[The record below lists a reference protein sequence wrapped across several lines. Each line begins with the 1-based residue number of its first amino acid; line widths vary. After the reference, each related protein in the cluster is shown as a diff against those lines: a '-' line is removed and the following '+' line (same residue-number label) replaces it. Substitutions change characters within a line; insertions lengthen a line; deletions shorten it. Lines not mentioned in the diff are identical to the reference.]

1 MNVRLVAYRKA
12 TSGASSTT
20 AYNLDLQEAPNISL
34 NYQFSDVKE
43 PETRKGSFSQTFKL
57 PFTDNNNQFFQDW
70 YNVNLN
76 TLVFNTR
83 TKFDAVLYIGTVPQ
97 FEGALQLKS
106 VYKKAQCYEVV
117 LMSSSASLFSTIGE
131 QRLKDVFKEDNGSY
145 SADLNHVYNDTNI
158 KASWNG
164 GSSSFQN
171 AAGTAL
177 RDTDFDVQKV
187 MYPISVTR
195 EKFYYGS
202 DAAYLNLD
210 PTTANTI
217 VAASNG
223 GVEAA
228 WDYSV
233 DINQFRPAI
242 QIKYL
247 FDRIMAKAGF
257 SYTSNFISGTG
268 DYSSDK
274 YFGKIFM
281 TTGTALEQS
290 ALPTTNT
297 NASPSGVM
305 QVSNNAQWG
314 VLSSEIG
321 ASCSQVTEVVVP
333 ANTTSAS
340 GTCTTPADPDSIWNT
355 TYNYFTKQDTTMEEI
370 TVSHNFRSVNV
381 LGCNFGGNIKL
392 TASLVEWNTT
402 TNAPGNNIYSNTT
415 ITLNPTADPSSSP
428 ANQETV
434 NEALTYTLSLNDMPP
449 GTSARIIINSGSLK
463 KASSGLAA
471 TYIIGNGDAGACGT
485 FYNSIRIDWV
495 GYSTN
500 VFGATVDVPACIDAD
515 ITQRAFLKDIIQRF
529 NLVILTDPNDDT
541 NLIIEP
547 YDDFIAS
554 GEIKQW
560 TDKLDTSKEIVVKDT
575 TELQKKTIH
584 LTDQEDEDLYN
595 KSFKERYPDVNVFG
609 HLKIDE
615 FNNEFATGE
624 LKNESIFSPYIN
636 SQVFV
641 TDDEQFG
648 TLLPN
653 MAVQY
658 EYSYENNDGV
668 FENKIKKTKPKLYW
682 YNGTATNTLNTL
694 GNQTDYYMHRAS
706 ATAITTYTFNTYPV
720 CTPFDITPSSNV
732 YTLTKDNR
740 SLYWNSTPPIVGNL
754 QVFNYQGDIGN
765 WFNKTLYGEW
775 WKPYLD
781 NIYSSEARIMECYLN
796 LNEVD
801 IFDFSFADEIFIKD
815 TYWRILKIQNYQ
827 VGAKASTKVTLI
839 KSLDTRSNCNGC
851 DYVPG
856 NLGDSN
862 ISSNTLFL
870 WCPDNDPNCTPSITG
885 DQLGLY
891 ATPECCYCNG
901 GMVLWNAVSQAS
913 NGLYPCY
920 ANASSLPLRIK
931 SILSSTNILSQGQ
944 LKTLIYDKLGGRDRP
959 LIRGINN
966 TKYSQN
972 LLPTYGDDIIIKYK
986 SKNRKT
992 PQYSGESHRIVL
1004 GGYTVGNTRG
1014 YAYPQGDPYGKSLAM
1029 PDNCNIII
1037 KVKGLATVVGGTSST
1052 YTLGITEAFAYHT
1065 AFRINNGT
1073 LTRLGTAGGVQDFSI
1088 REGVLSTTC
1097 TLYINISSLVLSFG
1111 LDDSQTDTKRLWNL
1125 TADIDVNRINNMNL
1139 EYDGN
1144 WALYQNGD
1152 NILFQN
1158 GDYML
1163 WN

>member
-70 YNVNLN
+70 YNVNLD

-83 TKFDAVLYIGTVPQ
+83 TKFDAVLYIGAVPQ

-145 SADLNHVYNDTNI
+145 SADLNHVYNNTNI
-158 KASWNG
+158 EASWNG

-202 DAAYLNLD
+202 EARYLNLD
-210 PTTANTI
+210 QTNANTL
-217 VAASNG
+217 VSDS

-228 WDYSV
+228 YDYSV

-257 SYTSNFISGTG
+257 SYTSDFISGTG

-297 NASPSGVM
+297 NAAPSGVM

-314 VLSSEIG
+314 VNSISAGDSGCKIFD
-321 ASCSQVTEVVVP
+321 AVVP

-355 TYNYFTKQDTTMEEI
+355 TNNYFTKQDTTMEQ
-370 TVSHNFRSVNV
+370 VVFSHIPAWSNFKN
-381 LGCNFGGNIKL
+381 CGGTMTIRAYL
-392 TASLVEWNTT
+392 REWDVATGAATDVIYGDSSEFVVTALNLWN
-402 TNAPGNNIYSNTT
+402 S
-415 ITLNPTADPSSSP
+415 
-428 ANQETV
+428 
-434 NEALTYTLSLNDMPP
+434 ALTVTHSLSLEEMPP
-449 GTSARIIINSGSLK
+449 GKSAQIIVEVNQLQQDNAGSGSTFTF
-463 KASSGLAA
+463 GFA
-471 TYIIGNGDAGACGT
+471 TSDALNCGT
-485 FYNSIRIDWV
+485 FYNTIRIDWV

-500 VFGATVDVPACIDAD
+500 IFGATVDVPACIDAD

-584 LTDQEDEDLYN
+584 LTDQEDVDLYN
-595 KSFKERYPDVNVFG
+595 KSFKERYPEVNVFG

-668 FENKIKKTKPKLYW
+668 FANKIKKTKPKLYW
-682 YNGTATNTLNTL
+682 YNGTATNTLSTAGSQVN
-694 GNQTDYYMHRAS
+694 YYMHKAT
-706 ATAITTYTFNTYPV
+706 ATAITAYTFNTYPV

-732 YTLTKDNR
+732 YTLSEDNR
-740 SLYWNSTPPIVGNL
+740 SLYWNATPPIVGNL
-754 QVFNYQGDIGN
+754 QVFNYQGYIGN
-765 WFNKTLYGEW
+765 WFNKTLYGEY

-851 DYVPG
+851 DYSIGTV
-856 NLGDSN
+856 GDSN
-862 ISSNTLFL
+862 LLFDTFYL
-870 WCPDNDPNCTPSITG
+870 WCPDDNPGCTPDTTAPNF
-885 DQLGLY
+885 LGTY
-891 ATPECCYCNG
+891 TSPECCTCNG
-901 GMVLWNAVSQAS
+901 GIVMWNYTSQAS
-913 NGLYPCY
+913 NGLYPCI

-931 SILSSTNILSQGQ
+931 SILSSTNILNQGQ
-944 LKTLIYDKLGGRDRP
+944 LRTLIYDKLGGRDRP
-959 LIRGINN
+959 LIRGVNN

-992 PQYSGESHRIVL
+992 PQYSGENHRITL
-1004 GGYTVGNTRG
+1004 SGYTVGNTSSF
-1014 YAYPQGDPYGKSLAM
+1014 AYPEGDPYGKPLLI
-1029 PDNCNIII
+1029 PDNVNLL
-1037 KVKGLATVVGGTSST
+1037 VRVNTLVTVVGGTSAT
-1052 YTLGITEAFAYHT
+1052 YPLGRTEAVAYY
-1065 AFRINNGT
+1065 AGFRITKGQVI
-1073 LTRLGTAGGVQDFSI
+1073 RVGTAGGVQEFSI
-1088 REGVLSTTC
+1088 TEATIAASCTMNIQVQANADGQNVLT
-1097 TLYINISSLVLSFG
+1097 FG
-1111 LDDSQTDTKRLWNL
+1111 LADSQTDTKRLWNL
-1125 TADIDVNRINNMNL
+1125 KADISVNRINNMNL

-1144 WALYQNGD
+1144 WALFQNGD

>member
-34 NYQFSDVKE
+34 NYQFSDIKE

-70 YNVNLN
+70 YNVNLD

-83 TKFDAVLYIGTVPQ
+83 TKFDAVLYIGAVPQ

-158 KASWNG
+158 KASWDG

-202 DAAYLNLD
+202 EARYLNLD
-210 PTTANTI
+210 QTTANTL
-217 VAASNG
+217 VSDS

-228 WDYSV
+228 YDYSV

-257 SYTSNFISGTG
+257 SYTSDFISGTG

-314 VLSSEIG
+314 
-321 ASCSQVTEVVVP
+321 SQTIAAGTSGCQTFQFVVP

-355 TYNYFTKQDTTMEEI
+355 TYNYFTKQDTTMEAVLVRYI
-370 TVSHNFRSVNV
+370 PTWSNFEN
-381 LGCNFGGNIKL
+381 CGGTMTFKAFL
-392 TASLVEWNTT
+392 REWDTT
-402 TNAPGNNIYSNTT
+402 TNSPTDVIYGDMSDYVYTSVDTASGATYLFAHGLSLEEMPPGKSAQIVIEVGQIQQDNAASSST
-415 ITLNPTADPSSSP
+415 ITLGNSSAP
-428 ANQETV
+428 A
-434 NEALTYTLSLNDMPP
+434 L
-449 GTSARIIINSGSLK
+449 G
-463 KASSGLAA
+463 
-471 TYIIGNGDAGACGT
+471 CGT
-485 FYNSIRIDWV
+485 FYNNIRIDWV

-560 TDKLDTSKEIVVKDT
+560 TDKLDTSKEIIVKDT

-584 LTDQEDEDLYN
+584 LTDQEDVDLYN
-595 KSFKERYPDVNVFG
+595 KSFKERYPELNVFG

-658 EYSYENNDGV
+658 EFSYETNDGV
-668 FENKIKKTKPKLYW
+668 DVNKIKKTKPKLYW
-682 YNGTATNTLNTL
+682 YNGTATNVLNPAGSQVNYYLHRSSNTTL
-694 GNQTDYYMHRAS
+694 
-706 ATAITTYTFNTYPV
+706 TAYDFNTYPV

-732 YTLTKDNR
+732 YTLSEDNR
-740 SLYWNSTPPIVGNL
+740 SLYWNATPPIVGNL
-754 QVFNYQGDIGN
+754 QVFNYQGYIGN

-851 DYVPG
+851 DYSIGKV
-856 NLGDSN
+856 GDSN
-862 ISSNTLFL
+862 LFWNTYYL
-870 WCPDNDPNCTPSITG
+870 WCPDDNPGCTPVITG
-885 DQLGLY
+885 SYPPGAY
-891 ATPECCYCNG
+891 TSPECCTCNG
-901 GMVLWNAVSQAS
+901 GIVAWHLIDPNT
-913 NGLYPCY
+913 NLYPCI

-931 SILSSTNILSQGQ
+931 SILSSTNIMSQGQ

-959 LIRGINN
+959 LIRGVNN

-992 PQYSGESHRIVL
+992 PQYSGENHRITL
-1004 GGYTVGNTRG
+1004 SGYTVGNTTG
-1014 YAYPQGDPYGKSLAM
+1014 YAYPQGDPYGKPLLI
-1029 PDNCNIII
+1029 PDNVNLL
-1037 KVKGLATVVGGTSST
+1037 VRVNTLATVVGGTSAS
-1052 YTLGITEAFAYHT
+1052 YPLGRTEALAYYA
-1065 AFRINNGT
+1065 AFRITKGQVI
-1073 LTRLGTAGGVQDFSI
+1073 RVGTAGGVQEFSI
-1088 REGVLSTTC
+1088 VETGSAGCTMSIQVQANADGQNVLT
-1097 TLYINISSLVLSFG
+1097 FG
-1111 LDDSQTDTKRLWNL
+1111 LLDSQTDTKRLWNL
-1125 TADIDVNRINNMNL
+1125 KADISVNRINNMNL

-1144 WALYQNGD
+1144 WALFQNGD

>member
-70 YNVNLN
+70 YNVNLD

-145 SADLNHVYNDTNI
+145 SADLNHVYNNTNI
-158 KASWNG
+158 EASWNG

-195 EKFYYGS
+195 EKFYYG
-202 DAAYLNLD
+202 AEARYLNLD
-210 PTTANTI
+210 QTSANTL
-217 VAASNG
+217 VSDG

-228 WDYSV
+228 YDYSV

-297 NASPSGVM
+297 NAAPSGVM

-314 VLSSEIG
+314 TSIYPAGSSAPLNIAE
-321 ASCSQVTEVVVP
+321 AVVP

-355 TYNYFTKQDTTMEEI
+355 TFNYFTRQDTTMEQVL
-370 TVSHNFRSVNV
+370 VSHIPVFSNHKNY
-381 LGCNFGGNIKL
+381 GG
-392 TASLVEWNTT
+392 TT
-402 TNAPGNNIYSNTT
+402 TLRVFLQGFDVTGGITGTANT
-415 ITLNPTADPSSSP
+415 PMPDVVFG
-428 ANQETV
+428 ET
-434 NEALTYTLSLNDMPP
+434 ELQIGLSGGGILLEHAISLEDMPP
-449 GTSARIIINSGSLK
+449 GSSARIIMQLSQFQQDN
-463 KASSGLAA
+463 
-471 TYIIGNGDAGACGT
+471 AGAQTLIRFGNESTDALSCGT
-485 FYNSIRIDWV
+485 FYNNIRIDWV

-541 NLIIEP
+541 NLIVEP

-595 KSFKERYPDVNVFG
+595 KSFKERYPALNVFG
-609 HLKIDE
+609 HLKINE

-658 EYSYENNDGV
+658 EFSYETNDGV
-668 FENKIKKTKPKLYW
+668 DVNKIKKTKPKLYW
-682 YNGTATNTLNTL
+682 YNGTATNTLNTA
-694 GNQTDYYMHRAS
+694 GAQVDYYMHKAS
-706 ATAITTYTFNTYPV
+706 ASAITTYTFNTYPV

-732 YTLTKDNR
+732 YTLTQANR
-740 SLYWNSTPPIVGNL
+740 SLYWNATPPIVGNL
-754 QVFNYQGDIGN
+754 TVFNYQGYIGN
-765 WFNKTLYGEW
+765 WFNKTLYGEY

-851 DYVPG
+851 DYVLGTLG
-856 NLGDSN
+856 NSN
-862 ISSNTLFL
+862 LLENYYYL
-870 WCPDNDPNCTPSITG
+870 WCPDDNPGCTPSLPASVYTS
-885 DQLGLY
+885 
-891 ATPECCYCNG
+891 PECCTCNG
-901 GMVLWNAVSQAS
+901 GIVAWNYTSQAS
-913 NGLYPCY
+913 NGLYPCI

-931 SILSSTNILSQGQ
+931 SILSSTNIMSQGQ
-944 LKTLIYDKLGGRDRP
+944 LKSLIYDKLGGRNRP
-959 LIRGINN
+959 LIRGVNN

-972 LLPTYGDDIIIKYK
+972 ILPTYGDDIIIKYK

-992 PQYSGESHRIVL
+992 PQYSGENHRITL
-1004 GGYTVGNTRG
+1004 SGYTVGNSTG
-1014 YAYPQGDPYGKSLAM
+1014 YAYPQGDPYGKPLLI
-1029 PDNCNIII
+1029 PDNVNLL
-1037 KVKGLATVVGGTSST
+1037 VRVNTLATVVGGTSAS
-1052 YTLGITEAFAYHT
+1052 YPLGRTEALAYYA
-1065 AFRINNGT
+1065 AFRIAKGSVV
-1073 LTRLGTAGGVQDFSI
+1073 RIGTAGGVQEF
-1088 REGVLSTTC
+1088 
-1097 TLYINISSLVLSFG
+1097 SLVETGSAGCTMSIQVQANSDGQNVLTFG
-1111 LDDSQTDTKRLWNL
+1111 LLDSQTDTKRLWNL
-1125 TADIDVNRINNMNL
+1125 KADISVNRINNMNL
-1139 EYDGN
+1139 EYGGN

>member
-70 YNVNLN
+70 YNVNLD

-145 SADLNHVYNDTNI
+145 SADLNHVYNNTNI
-158 KASWNG
+158 EASWNG

-202 DAAYLNLD
+202 QARYLNLD
-210 PTTANTI
+210 QTTANTL
-217 VAASNG
+217 VTDG

-268 DYSSDK
+268 AYSSDK

-297 NASPSGVM
+297 NAAPSGVM

-314 VLSSEIG
+314 VNSISAGDSGCKIFD
-321 ASCSQVTEVVVP
+321 AVVP

-355 TYNYFTKQDTTMEEI
+355 TNNYFTKQDTTMEQ
-370 TVSHNFRSVNV
+370 VVFSHIPAWSNFKN
-381 LGCNFGGNIKL
+381 CGGTMTIRAYL
-392 TASLVEWNTT
+392 REWDVASGAATDVIYGDSSEFVVTALNLWN
-402 TNAPGNNIYSNTT
+402 S
-415 ITLNPTADPSSSP
+415 
-428 ANQETV
+428 
-434 NEALTYTLSLNDMPP
+434 ALTVTHSLSLEEMPP
-449 GTSARIIINSGSLK
+449 GKSAQIIVEVNQLQQDNAGSGSTFTF
-463 KASSGLAA
+463 GFA
-471 TYIIGNGDAGACGT
+471 TSDALNCGT
-485 FYNSIRIDWV
+485 FYNTIRIDWV

-595 KSFKERYPDVNVFG
+595 KSFKERYPEVNVFG
-609 HLKIDE
+609 HLKINE

-682 YNGTATNTLNTL
+682 YNGTSTNTLNTA
-694 GNQTDYYMHRAS
+694 GSQVNYYMHRAS

-732 YTLTKDNR
+732 YTLSEDNR
-740 SLYWNSTPPIVGNL
+740 SLYWNATPPIVGNL
-754 QVFNYQGDIGN
+754 QVFNYQGYIGN

-801 IFDFSFADEIFIKD
+801 IFNFSFADEIFIKD

-851 DYVPG
+851 DYVLGTLG
-856 NLGDSN
+856 NSN
-862 ISSNTLFL
+862 LLENYYYL
-870 WCPDNDPNCTPSITG
+870 WCPDDNPGCTPSLPASVYTS
-885 DQLGLY
+885 
-891 ATPECCYCNG
+891 PECCTCNG
-901 GMVLWNAVSQAS
+901 GIVAWNYTSQAS
-913 NGLYPCY
+913 NGLYPCI

-931 SILSSTNILSQGQ
+931 SILSSTSIMSQGQ
-944 LKTLIYDKLGGRDRP
+944 LKSLIYDKLGGRNRP
-959 LIRGINN
+959 LIRGVNN

-992 PQYSGESHRIVL
+992 PQSSGENHRITL
-1004 GGYTVGNTRG
+1004 SGYTVGNSTG
-1014 YAYPQGDPYGKSLAM
+1014 YAYPQGDPYGKPLLI
-1029 PDNCNIII
+1029 PDNVNLL
-1037 KVKGLATVVGGTSST
+1037 VRVNTLVTVVGGTSAT
-1052 YTLGITEAFAYHT
+1052 YPLGRTEAVAYY
-1065 AFRINNGT
+1065 AGFRITKGSV
-1073 LTRLGTAGGVQDFSI
+1073 LRVGTAGGNQEFSI
-1088 REGVLSTTC
+1088 TESGIAASCTMSIQVQANADGQNVLT
-1097 TLYINISSLVLSFG
+1097 FG
-1111 LDDSQTDTKRLWNL
+1111 LADSQTDTKRLWNL
-1125 TADIDVNRINNMNL
+1125 KADISVNRIFNMNT
-1139 EYDGN
+1139 EFDPAAGN
-1144 WALYQNGD
+1144 NALFQNGD
-1152 NILFQN
+1152 QILFQN
-1158 GDYML
+1158 GDDML

>member
-70 YNVNLN
+70 YNVNLD

-145 SADLNHVYNDTNI
+145 SADLNHVYNNTNI
-158 KASWNG
+158 EASWNG

-202 DAAYLNLD
+202 QARYLNLD
-210 PTTANTI
+210 QTSANTL
-217 VAASNG
+217 VTNG

-268 DYSSDK
+268 SYSSDK

-314 VLSSEIG
+314 ANTISAGTSGYQSFQEI
-321 ASCSQVTEVVVP
+321 VP

-340 GTCTTPADPDSIWNT
+340 GACTTPTDTDSVWNT
-355 TYNYFTKQDTTMEEI
+355 TYNYFTKKDTTMEQI
-370 TVSHNFRSVNV
+370 SVSFLPTWTNFEAFSGSTMTFRV
-381 LGCNFGGNIKL
+381 LLREWDTATNSL
-392 TASLVEWNTT
+392 TDVIYGDPFEYQISNPASWWASL
-402 TNAPGNNIYSNTT
+402 PISC
-415 ITLNPTADPSSSP
+415 S
-428 ANQETV
+428 
-434 NEALTYTLSLNDMPP
+434 LSLEEMPP
-449 GTSARIIINSGSLK
+449 GKSAQIIIQCFGIQQDNAASPSTLTFGYGS
-463 KASSGLAA
+463 
-471 TYIIGNGDAGACGT
+471 IDALSCGT
-485 FYNSIRIDWV
+485 YYNAIRIDWV

-541 NLIIEP
+541 NLIVEP

-584 LTDQEDEDLYN
+584 FTDQEDEDLYN
-595 KSFKERYPDVNVFG
+595 KSFKERYPEVNVFG
-609 HLKIDE
+609 HLKINE

-658 EYSYENNDGV
+658 EFSYETNDGV
-668 FENKIKKTKPKLYW
+668 DVNKIKKTKPKLYW
-682 YNGTATNTLNTL
+682 YNRTATNTLNTT
-694 GNQTDYYMHRAS
+694 GTQVNYYMHRS
-706 ATAITTYTFNTYPV
+706 TSTAVTAYTFNTYPV

-732 YTLTKDNR
+732 YTLSEDNR
-740 SLYWNSTPPIVGNL
+740 SLYWNATPPIVGNL
-754 QVFNYQGDIGN
+754 TVFNYQGYIGN

-815 TYWRILKIQNYQ
+815 AYWRILKIQNYQ

-839 KSLDTRSNCNGC
+839 KSLDTKSNCNGC
-851 DYVPG
+851 DYVLGTLG
-856 NLGDSN
+856 NSN
-862 ISSNTLFL
+862 LLENYYYL
-870 WCPDNDPNCTPSITG
+870 WCPDDNPGCTPSLPASVYTS
-885 DQLGLY
+885 
-891 ATPECCYCNG
+891 PECCTCNG
-901 GMVLWNAVSQAS
+901 GIVAWNYISQAS
-913 NGLYPCY
+913 NGLYPCI
-920 ANASSLPLRIK
+920 ANASSLPLKIK
-931 SILSSTNILSQGQ
+931 SILSSTNIMSQGQ

-959 LIRGINN
+959 LIRGVNN

-972 LLPTYGDDIIIKYK
+972 ILPTYGDDIIIKYK

-992 PQYSGESHRIVL
+992 PQYSGENHRITL
-1004 GGYTVGNTRG
+1004 SGYTVGNSTG
-1014 YAYPQGDPYGKSLAM
+1014 YAYPQGDPYGKPLLI
-1029 PDNCNIII
+1029 PDNVNLL
-1037 KVKGLATVVGGTSST
+1037 VRVNTLATVVGGTSAS
-1052 YTLGITEAFAYHT
+1052 YPLGRTEALAYYA
-1065 AFRINNGT
+1065 AFRISEGAVV
-1073 LTRLGTAGGVQDFSI
+1073 RVGTAGGVQEFSI
-1088 REGVLSTTC
+1088 VETGSAGCTMSIQIQANSDGQNVLT
-1097 TLYINISSLVLSFG
+1097 FG
-1111 LDDSQTDTKRLWNL
+1111 LLDSQTDTKRLWNL
-1125 TADIDVNRINNMNL
+1125 KADISVNRINNMNL

-1144 WALYQNGD
+1144 WALFQNGD

>member
-34 NYQFSDVKE
+34 NYQFSDIKE

-70 YNVNLN
+70 YNVNLD

-83 TKFDAVLYIGTVPQ
+83 TKFDAVLYIGAVPQ

-145 SADLNHVYNDTNI
+145 SADLNHVYNNTNI
-158 KASWNG
+158 EASWNG

-195 EKFYYGS
+195 EKFYNG
-202 DAAYLNLD
+202 AEARYLNLD
-210 PTTANTI
+210 QTNANTL
-217 VAASNG
+217 VTNG

-281 TTGTALEQS
+281 TTGTALEQN

-314 VLSSEIG
+314 SFSFAAGDTIPLM
-321 ASCSQVTEVVVP
+321 QVVVP
-333 ANTTSAS
+333 ANTTTAP
-340 GTCTTPADPDSIWNT
+340 GTCTTPTDTDSVWNST
-355 TYNYFTKQDTTMEEI
+355 FNYFTKKATTMEQVE
-370 TVSHNFRSVNV
+370 VSYIPTWSNFEN
-381 LGCNFGGNIKL
+381 LGSTMTTKAYL
-392 TASLVEWNTT
+392 REWDTASN
-402 TNAPGNNIYSNTT
+402 
-415 ITLNPTADPSSSP
+415 
-428 ANQETV
+428 
-434 NEALTYTLSLNDMPP
+434 TYTDVIYGDMAEVEIAFAGLGYNIIFKHSLSLEEMPVGKSAQIVIELSQLQQDNAANP
-449 GTSARIIINSGSLK
+449 STLTLGNSTSDVLN
-463 KASSGLAA
+463 
-471 TYIIGNGDAGACGT
+471 CGT
-485 FYNSIRIDWV
+485 FYNTIIIDWV
-495 GYSTN
+495 GYITN

-515 ITQRAFLKDIIQRF
+515 ITQRDFLKDIIQRF
-529 NLVILTDPNDDT
+529 NLIILTDPKDDT

-584 LTDQEDEDLYN
+584 LTDQEDVDLYN
-595 KSFKERYPDVNVFG
+595 KSFKERYPELNVFG
-609 HLKIDE
+609 HLKINE

-658 EYSYENNDGV
+658 EFSYETNDGV
-668 FENKIKKTKPKLYW
+668 DVNKIKKTKPKLYW
-682 YNGTATNTLNTL
+682 YNGTATNTLNVA
-694 GNQTDYYMHRAS
+694 GAQVNYYMHVS
-706 ATAITTYTFNTYPV
+706 SSTAVTAYTFNTYPV

-732 YTLTKDNR
+732 YTLTQANR
-740 SLYWNSTPPIVGNL
+740 SLYWNATPPIVGNL
-754 QVFNYQGDIGN
+754 TVFNYQGYIGN
-765 WFNKTLYGEW
+765 WFNKTLYGEY

-851 DYVPG
+851 DYSIGTVG
-856 NLGDSN
+856 NSN
-862 ISSNTLFL
+862 LLFDTFYL
-870 WCPDNDPNCTPSITG
+870 WCADDNPGCTPDTTAPNF
-885 DQLGLY
+885 LGTY
-891 ATPECCYCNG
+891 TSPECCTCNG
-901 GMVLWNAVSQAS
+901 GIVMWNYTSQAS
-913 NGLYPCY
+913 NGLYPCM

-931 SILSSTNILSQGQ
+931 SILSSTSILSQGQ

-992 PQYSGESHRIVL
+992 PQYSGENHRITL
-1004 GGYTVGNTRG
+1004 SGYTVGNTTG
-1014 YAYPQGDPYGKSLAM
+1014 YAYPQGDPYGKPLLI
-1029 PDNCNIII
+1029 PDNVNLL
-1037 KVKGLATVVGGTSST
+1037 VRVNTLVTVVGGTSAT
-1052 YTLGITEAFAYHT
+1052 YPLGRTEAVAYY
-1065 AFRINNGT
+1065 AGFRITKGSV
-1073 LTRLGTAGGVQDFSI
+1073 LRVGTAGGNQEFSI
-1088 REGVLSTTC
+1088 TESGIAASCTMNIQVQANADGQNVLT
-1097 TLYINISSLVLSFG
+1097 FG
-1111 LDDSQTDTKRLWNL
+1111 LADSQTDTKRLWNL
-1125 TADIDVNRINNMNL
+1125 KADISVNRINNMNL